1 LTPGKEKGF
10 SAMRIIDS
18 SSTFKLPGS
27 VRKVLLIQLGDIG
40 DVVWTTPSIRAVK
53 NSLPGSKVSVM
64 VKDGFGG
71 LLEADPSIEQVF
83 EVKSY
88 RGNLFQQAAG
98 QLSFIRELRAQHFDV
113 VVDLR
118 LGDRGAFTALAT
130 GASIRLTLYYPTGLP
145 WWRNF
150 LFTQGVIPSDLPPE
164 RGASEQSLRILRSL
178 GIDTADKIPRLWV
191 SDAVKKRVRE
201 IVSREKVDAFPKW
214 ITLNPFSRWSYKEW
228 SDQKWV
234 EIIDWIWD
242 SFMIPT
248 IIVGSPEEKAKAAFL
263 ISQCR
268 GRAYNFAGKTSLI
281 ELAGILSLSRLHI
294 GVDSAAPHIAAATG
308 VPTVT
313 IYGPSSWFDWAP
325 VGKDHRV
332 IIPDMDC
339 APCHQKGCDGSGHS
353 RCLEE
358 LNTEKVKK
366 IVREAMENR

>member
-1 LTPGKEKGF
+1 
-10 SAMRIIDS
+10 MRIIDS
-18 SSTFKLPGS
+18 SSMFKLPGS

-40 DVVWTTPSIRAVK
+40 DVVWTTPGIRAIK
-53 NSLPGSKVSVM
+53 NTFPHSQISILVRE
-64 VKDGFGG
+64 GFGS
-71 LLEADPSIEQVF
+71 LLEADPSVNRVLEA
-83 EVKSY
+83 KHYS
-88 RGNLFQQAAG
+88 GNIIRQTAG
-98 QLSFIRELRAQHFDV
+98 QLSFLKDLRTEHFDV

-118 LGDRGAFTALAT
+118 LGDRGAFMAFAT
-130 GASIRLTLYYPTGLP
+130 GAPIRLTLYHPTGLP

-150 LFTQGVIPSDLPPE
+150 LFTHGVIPTDLPPE
-164 RGASEQSLRILRSL
+164 RGAAEQSLRILRSL

-201 IVSREKVDAFPKW
+201 IVSREKLDALPKW
-214 ITLNPFSRWSYKEW
+214 ITINPFSRWSYKEW

-248 IIVGSPEEKAKAAFL
+248 IIVGSPEEKAKAALL

-268 GRAYNFAGKTSLI
+268 GRAYNFAGKTSLS
-281 ELAGILSLSRLHI
+281 ELAGILSVSRLHI

-339 APCHQKGCDGSGHS
+339 APCHQKGCEGSGHS

-358 LNTEKVKK
+358 LNAEKVKK